1 MDLVVALAVALGATE
16 GEEDKKAIISVI
28 GDASADA
35 FDFKAESAS
44 SSMWGPAF
52 PPCLSLSL
60 ILSLS
65 PPTAPRPFEAFSGQR
80 RRCSPRKSR
89 LRRLPFTAP
98 PRDPRPRRKFLARV
112 RVA

>member
-1 MDLVVALAVALGATE
+1 VDLVVALAVALGATE

-60 ILSLS
+60 SLILSLS
-65 PPTAPRPFEAFSGQR
+65 PPHRPKTISSVRRRPPGQR
-80 RRCSPRKSR
+80 GSGGEEGRGGGS
-89 LRRLPFTAP
+89 
-98 PRDPRPRRKFLARV
+98 ARGF
-112 RVA
+112 

>member
-60 ILSLS
+60 SLILSLS
-65 PPTAPRPFEAFSGQR
+65 PPTAPRPFQAFAAGRQGREAAVER
-80 RRCSPRKSR
+80 RGEAGG
-89 LRRLPFTAP
+89 RRGDFENL
-98 PRDPRPRRKFLARV
+98 LLV
-112 RVA
+112 